1 MYVAIRVAVMSAI
14 AICYQLARGQHSFA
28 ETFAMA
34 VVAVVSGHAAVYGI
48 RGLRTRVAARYIAAL
63 VGVVGVLAAGG
74 VWVAKTSRSLG
85 PQRYVTVAEL
95 LDRYRD
101 QEVKLHGYV
110 EVGSLARSP
119 RAFTVTDRGGGAA
132 RVHVRLA
139 DDVRVPDTFADRAE
153 VVMHGEMEGSDFVA
167 TDLIA
172 KCPSTYQTADGPVPA
187 ARFRN

>member
-1 MYVAIRVAVMSAI
+1 MYIAIRIAVMSAI

-34 VVAVVSGHAAVYGI
+34 LVAVVASHGAVWGI
-48 RGLRTRVAARYIAAL
+48 RGLRTKLAARYVAAL
-63 VGVVGVLAAGG
+63 VGVAAVLVAGG

-85 PQRYVTVAEL
+85 PMHYVTVGEL
-95 LDRYRD
+95 LAGDGDR
-101 QEVKLHGYV
+101 EVKLHGYV
-110 EVGSLARSP
+110 ELGSLRGAP
-119 RAFTVTDRGGGAA
+119 RTFTVTDRGSGAP

-139 DDVRVPDTFADRAE
+139 DEVVLPDTFAERAE
-153 VVMHGEMEGSDFVA
+153 VVMHGSMQGSDFVA
-167 TDLIA
+167 TDVLA